1 MAKIALDA
9 SPLAVASG
17 GVRRYTEELSRALA
31 ENFPD
36 DEFWLLSDQ
45 RFKAPEGARPNLKI
59 GRGPRNLLERRWWV
73 WGLQGEISRI
83 GIDLFHGTD
92 FAVPYLP
99 LRPSVMTLH
108 DLSPWM
114 DSGWH
119 TEADRV
125 RNRTP
130 MLLRLG
136 LATMVITPSEAVR
149 EQAIQRFR
157 LDASRVVAVPHAA
170 GRNFVP
176 LAPAPAGVPYLLYVG
191 TLEPRKNLP
200 LLLDAWREVRKRH
213 PVDLVLAGRRREDF
227 PEPIG
232 EPGLHLLGL
241 TAEEELPKLYSGALA
256 VVYPSYYEGFG
267 LPVLEAMQCGAAVIA
282 SRDPAIAEVAGEA
295 AILVDAKDR
304 RAWVEALSGLFEQ
317 PDGLR
322 TLREKARARAGE
334 FSWDKT
340 ARLTREVYGQAV
352 KRFRSKNTATRTP
365 A

>member
-1 MAKIALDA
+1 MKIALDA
-9 SPLAVASG
+9 SPLAIASG

-31 ENFPD
+31 ENFPE

-45 RFKAPEGARPNLKI
+45 RFTPPAGVPANLKI
-59 GRGPRNLLERRWWV
+59 GRGPRNLLERRWWL
-73 WGLQGEISRI
+73 WGLQGEISRR

-99 LRPSVMTLH
+99 LGPSVMTLH

-157 LDASRVVAVPHAA
+157 LDASRVVRVPHAA

-176 LAPAPAGVPYLLYVG
+176 VETAPTGTPYLLYVG

-200 LLLDAWREVRKRH
+200 LLLDAWREVRQRH
-213 PVDLVLAGRRREDF
+213 PVDLLLAGRRREDF
-227 PEPIG
+227 PEPAS

-282 SRDPAIAEVAGEA
+282 SRDPAIAEVAGDA
-295 AILVDAKDR
+295 AILADAKDR
-304 RAWVEALSGLFEQ
+304 GTWVKALTWLFEQ
-317 PDGLR
+317 PER
-322 TLREKARARAGE
+322 VEILREKALARATE

-352 KRFRSKNTATRTP
+352 KRFRSKE
-365 A
+365 

>member
-9 SPLAVASG
+9 GPLAVASG
-17 GVRRYTEELSRALA
+17 GVRRYTEELSRELA
-31 ENFPD
+31 ENFPE

-45 RFKAPEGARPNLKI
+45 RFTAPEGACANLKI
-59 GRGPRNLLERRWWV
+59 GRGPRNLLERRWWL

-119 TEADRV
+119 SEADRV

-136 LATMVITPSEAVR
+136 LATMVITPSAAVR

-157 LDASRVVAVPHAA
+157 LDAGRVVAVPHAA

-176 LAPAPAGVPYLLYVG
+176 MESGRGVVPYLLYVG

-200 LLLDAWREVRKRH
+200 MLLDAWREVRKRH
-213 PVDLVLAGRRREDF
+213 LVDLVLAGRRREDF
-227 PEPIG
+227 PEPAS
-232 EPGLHLLGL
+232 EPGLRVLGL
-241 TAEEELPKLYSGALA
+241 TAEDELPKLYSGALA

-282 SRDPAIAEVAGEA
+282 SRDPAITEVAGDA

-304 RAWVEALSGLFEQ
+304 LAWVEALTSLFEQ
-317 PDGLR
+317 RERVGM
-322 TLREKARARAGE
+322 LREKALARAGE

-340 ARLTREVYGQAV
+340 ARLTREVYGEAV
-352 KRFRSKNTATRTP
+352 RRFRSKK
-365 A
+365 

>member
-1 MAKIALDA
+1 MKIALDA
-9 SPLAVASG
+9 TPLSIPSG

-31 ENFPD
+31 ENFPE

-45 RFKAPEGARPNLKI
+45 PFQPPAPPLANLKS
-59 GRGPRNLLERRWWV
+59 GRGPRNLMERRWWL

-83 GIDLFHGTD
+83 GIDVFHGTD

-114 DSGWH
+114 DPAWH
-119 TEADRV
+119 VEADRV

-149 EQAIQRFR
+149 QEALQRFR
-157 LDASRVVAVPHAA
+157 LQANRVVAVPHAA
-170 GRNFVP
+170 ARHFHPVE
-176 LAPAPAGVPYLLYVG
+176 APASDPPYLLYVG

-200 LLLDAWREVRKRH
+200 LLLDVWREVRKQH
-213 PVDLVLAGRRREDF
+213 PIDLVLAGRRREDF
-227 PEPIG
+227 PQLPAEA
-232 EPGLHLLGL
+232 GLHLKGL
-241 TAEEELPKLYSGALA
+241 TGEQELPSLYSGALA

-282 SRDPAIAEVAGEA
+282 SHDQAISEVAGDA
-295 AILVDAKDR
+295 AILVDANDR
-304 RAWVEALSGLFEQ
+304 RAWLDALTSLLEQ
-317 PDGLR
+317 PDQIAAV
-322 TLREKARARAGE
+322 REKALARAGE
-334 FSWDKT
+334 FSWAKT
-340 ARLTREVYGQAV
+340 AQLTREVYGHAV
-352 KRFRSKNTATRTP
+352 KRFRKKMAG
-365 A
+365 